1 MFLKDGFAGNHS
13 KKLLAICAVLIMAT
27 VCFSVAA
34 ASDESD
40 ATDPAVSIREKTMKM
55 EVGKDYTLHYDIT
68 PEGTTASSVSWSIDD
83 VEGSKATIKKND
95 DGSCK
100 VTTKAKGTIKIT
112 VSAKINNQDY
122 TNTVT
127 YTIIQQVTKVSI
139 MLDNKAVTATEL
151 ELNKELQLTAKVEPD
166 NADDKTVTWE
176 SSDTSIVSVDSTG
189 KIKALKTGMA
199 TIRAIS
205 DYDEK
210 KSATCKVT
218 VVNVPVSKI
227 TVTGTAT
234 VNIGETVTITATIEP
249 ANATNKEVDVV
260 VADSTVINKTSQT
273 LNNNVYSITLKGI
286 KDGQTTVTVTTKDGG
301 FKGTCT
307 VTSKTVHV
315 TGVTLNK
322 TELEME
328 AYGSASQ
335 YKLVQTVA
343 PNNATDKTVSWAS
356 SDPTVATVDGSGN
369 VTALKPGNASITV
382 TTKDGQHTATCLIT
396 VTNEL
401 TVEAKITE
409 GGGKAVVTN
418 TNDILAG
425 LKAAEEKG
433 LIPTVLIIA
442 MNCDQVT
449 IPSEIPRFIK
459 TMDDAQMSVQLKV
472 GYLLF
477 DLDAIERIDTSG
489 SNIGVSMATVDL
501 GEKYE
506 EYKPYYAYD
515 INMYVDEVAKPI
527 SFGSN
532 PVVVILFYQLK
543 EGEKAED
550 LMVGFIRD
558 SGKPLKVSDAKYDE
572 ELGVIFETNHFSKY
586 AFVFYPA
593 DFAAGDYSIV
603 LVIISLIVIIV
614 LLILVTLYVRSY
626 EGISG
631 MFSFRKKYDDE
642 YDYQNQY

>member
-27 VCFSVAA
+27 VCFSVVAA
-34 ASDESD
+34 TDESD
-40 ATDPAVSIREKTMKM
+40 AADPTVSIRPSKTEM
-55 EVGKDYTLHYDIT
+55 EIGDHVLSLNIE
-68 PEGTTASSVSWSIDD
+68 PEGTQASKVDWSIECA
-83 VEGSKATIKKND
+83 EGVATFDKKTTTLKAKTTGTVKVTAVATIDSKEY
-95 DGSCK
+95 
-100 VTTKAKGTIKIT
+100 TATK
-112 VSAKINNQDY
+112 
-122 TNTVT
+122 T
-127 YTIIQQVTKVSI
+127 YTIIQPVDSVEIYLGSEKKTSLEV
-139 MLDNKAVTATEL
+139 MLGHEPI
-151 ELNKELQLTAKVEPD
+151 QLTAKVNPSTATHPE
-166 NADDKTVTWE
+166 VTWE
-176 SSDTSIVSVDSTG
+176 STNTSVATVDSHG
-189 KIKALKTGMA
+189 KVTILKEGQTVIKLT
-199 TIRAIS
+199 S
-205 DYDEK
+205 DYNAK
-210 KSATCKVT
+210 KSATCSITVT
-218 VVNVPVSKI
+218 NVPVTGI
-227 TVTGTAT
+227 EVTKTAT
-234 VNIGETVTITATIEP
+234 VNIGETVTITATVKPE
-249 ANATNKEVDVV
+249 NATNKEITVTI
-260 VADSTVINKTSQT
+260 ADSSIINKTSQT
-273 LNNNVYSITLKGI
+273 LNKNVYSITIKGI
-286 KDGQTTVTVTTKDGG
+286 KDGQTTVTVATKDGG
-301 FKGTCT
+301 FQGTCT

-356 SDPTVATVDGSGN
+356 SDPTIATVDGSGN

-409 GGGKAVVTN
+409 SGGKAVVTN

-433 LIPTVLIIA
+433 LIPTVLIVA

-459 TMDDAQMSVQLKV
+459 TMYDAQMSVQLKV

-477 DLDAIERIDTSG
+477 DLGAIERIDTSG

-515 INMYVDEVAKPI
+515 INMYVDEVAKPM
-527 SFGSN
+527 SFGSH

-558 SGKPLKVSDAKYDE
+558 SGKPLKVSDAKYDA

-586 AFVFYPA
+586 AFVFHTA

-614 LLILVTLYVRSY
+614 LLLLVTLYVRSY

-642 YDYQNQY
+642 YDYQDQY